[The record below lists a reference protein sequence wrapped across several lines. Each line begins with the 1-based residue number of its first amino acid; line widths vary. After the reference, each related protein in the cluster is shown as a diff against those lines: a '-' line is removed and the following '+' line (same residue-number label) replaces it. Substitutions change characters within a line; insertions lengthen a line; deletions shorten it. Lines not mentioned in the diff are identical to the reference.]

1 MYTALMKRFAFLL
14 TAAAALAQTA
24 PRVTPWGQLPD
35 GLQWA
40 DASSVNSNG
49 ANVFVLR
56 RAAPNVVELT
66 PDGKFVRS
74 WGDNSLYSVA
84 HSIDFDSA
92 GNIWTTDSL
101 DHVVY
106 KFDRE
111 GKLLLTLGKRKVAGD
126 NASQDLFNRPSDVA
140 VAPNGDVF
148 ITDGYENSRI
158 VKFTG
163 DGKFL
168 KIIGGTKGSGAGE
181 FNLPHAVVIDSR
193 GRLLIADRENERI
206 VVMDQDGKFLDQWKG
221 LSKPSGLAIAKD
233 DTIYVSDV
241 DAGTITLA
249 KDGKVVEVIRDLGRP
264 HNVGVDADGNIYMAD
279 PRGRAVKK
287 IAKR

>member
-1 MYTALMKRFAFLL
+1 MKRIALIL
-14 TAAAALAQTA
+14 IAVAALAQTGG
-24 PRVTPWGQLPD
+24 RVTAWGDLPA
-35 GLQWA
+35 GLVWA

-66 PDGKFVRS
+66 LEGKFVWS

-84 HSIDFDSA
+84 HSIDFDRD
-92 GNIWTTDSL
+92 GNVWTTDSL

-106 KFDRE
+106 KFDRD
-111 GKLLLTLGKRKVAGD
+111 GKLLLTLGKRKVPGD
-126 NASQDLFNRPSDVA
+126 NATQDLFNRPSDVA
-140 VAPNGDVF
+140 FAPNGDVF

-158 VKFTG
+158 VKL
-163 DGKFL
+163 DKNGKFI

-206 VVMDQDGKFLDQWKG
+206 VVMDQDGKFIDQWKG

-233 DTIYVSDV
+233 DTISVSDV
-241 DAGTITLA
+241 D
-249 KDGKVVEVIRDLGRP
+249 
-264 HNVGVDADGNIYMAD
+264 
-279 PRGRAVKK
+279 RA
-287 IAKR
+287 RSP